1 MTIQAQIPDEPSAT
15 ASDASALAESAA
27 KTADPTRST
36 LGRAAAAVSA
46 VKLGSR
52 LLPAG
57 LKLFRRYPIGASLVV
72 GALVWAVLAA
82 RAQGDRSLSR

>member
-1 MTIQAQIPDEPSAT
+1 MTIQAQIPDETSTA

-27 KTADPTRST
+27 KTADSGRST

-57 LKLFRRYPIGASLVV
+57 MRLFKRYPIGASLVV

-82 RAQGDRSLSR
+82 RDQGDRRMSR